1 MTTQILNEQERR
13 KLDLLISEAEKVTGT
28 QIVIAVVKR
37 SDSYPEIPWKAFAM
51 GVSVAGLAVFLLNLF
66 FSTWIPQVTVLIAT
80 ISVTV
85 LIGALFALL
94 TVGMAGVARLFLTEN
109 RSQEEVRQY
118 AESGFLDRELFAT
131 SQRTGIL
138 ILVSMFERQVIIL
151 PDTGLHEFL
160 RRETI
165 AEIISGMT
173 RILAHGDVARALEEG
188 LKRLEKALAG
198 KIEDTSPTNE
208 LANDIIEEKGE

>member
-13 KLDLLISEAEKVTGT
+13 KLDLLISEAEKVTGA
-28 QIVIAVVKR
+28 QIVLAVVKR
-37 SDSYPEIPWKAFAM
+37 SDSYAEIPWKAFAM
-51 GVSVAGLAVFLLNLF
+51 GVSVAGLVVFLLDLF
-66 FSTWIPQVTVLIAT
+66 FSTWIPQTTVLIAA

-85 LIGALFALL
+85 LMGGLFALL

-118 AESGFLDRELFAT
+118 AESVFLDRGLFAT

-151 PDTGLHEFL
+151 PDTGLQEFL
-160 RRETI
+160 CRETI
-165 AEIISGMT
+165 EEIISGMA
-173 RILAHGDVARALEEG
+173 RILAYRDVARALEEG

-198 KIEDTSPTNE
+198 KIEDASPPNK
-208 LANDIIEEKGE
+208 LANDIIEEKGV